1 MAVCGYKTI
10 SVLFLAINL
19 LLCLWVCFNFFND
32 PMKMLVVE
40 EFPIFHVSS
49 SYFICICQW
58 GQRKEVISLEVCLK
72 KLCQNMLFCFILWPC
87 ENYAAFYEAL
97 NFNVRFSRMFRLQT

>member
-1 MAVCGYKTI
+1 
-10 SVLFLAINL
+10 
-19 LLCLWVCFNFFND
+19 
-32 PMKMLVVE
+32 MLVAGD
-40 EFPIFHVSS
+40 FLIFHVSS
-49 SYFICICQW
+49 SDFISICQW

-72 KLCQNMLFCFILWPC
+72 KLCQNKLFCFILWPC